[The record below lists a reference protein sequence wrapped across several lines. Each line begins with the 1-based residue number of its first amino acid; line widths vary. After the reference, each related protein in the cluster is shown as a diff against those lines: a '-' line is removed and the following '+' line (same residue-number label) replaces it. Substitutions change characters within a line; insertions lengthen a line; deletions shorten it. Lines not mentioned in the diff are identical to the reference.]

1 LVNPFTRRERLLPV
15 SSGIRIHEEEI
26 IGNAPASEEG
36 YWSEEMPVR
45 KLVVCPDGL
54 VAAIIG
60 HECSARVALCRPE
73 AAWSWVLTAH
83 DPWRWYADMAFFNG
97 KLYALTNDEDLLA
110 LEVSYDD
117 QTGQPRISNVEC
129 IIEGSGRSRYAL
141 HEYTRMRYLVARP
154 RGGGLLMVCRIIV
167 EYSSTTN
174 FLLVFQADLGSS
186 QWVEVDTLGSDEAL
200 FVGRLY
206 SRAVCATRHGV
217 SGNHIF
223 FLNDSARMEGPGL
236 PLDDALANVYNMK
249 DGRVSELLP
258 MQTYIDEAVV
268 PATWLFRE
276 DGDAEE

>member
-1 LVNPFTRRERLLPV
+1 
-15 SSGIRIHEEEI
+15 
-26 IGNAPASEEG
+26 
-36 YWSEEMPVR
+36 
-45 KLVVCPDGL
+45 
-54 VAAIIG
+54 
-60 HECSARVALCRPE
+60 
-73 AAWSWVLTAH
+73 
-83 DPWRWYADMAFFNG
+83 MAFFDG

-110 LEVSYDD
+110 LEVSYDN
-117 QTGQPRISNVEC
+117 QTGQPRISHVETV
-129 IIEGSGRSRYAL
+129 IEGGGRSRYAL
-141 HEYTRMRYLVARP
+141 QEYTKMRYLVARP
-154 RGGGLLMVCRIIV
+154 RGGGLLMVCRIVV

-174 FLLVFQADLGSS
+174 FFLVFQADLQRS
-186 QWVEVDTLGSDEAL
+186 QWVEVDTLGGDNAL

-236 PLDDALANVYNMK
+236 PLDDALANVYNRK